1 MAGTVG
7 KKLETI
13 LVVDDSAGV
22 LDLVTTI
29 LGRANYGVLQATGG
43 AEAIKVS
50 ADFDGDIHLLLSD
63 VQMPGT
69 SGPDLGLALKKSRP
83 DLRVMLMTAM
93 ADGDLLVLN
102 YGWALIRKPFLTVR
116 LLEMVHDVLHTAN
129 KSQGSDHYD
138 TRGDLEKA

>member
-1 MAGTVG
+1 MVAAVG

-22 LDLVTTI
+22 LDVVTAI
-29 LGRANYGVLQATGG
+29 LERANYQVLRATNAG
-43 AEAIKVS
+43 EAIKVS
-50 ADFDGDIHLLLSD
+50 AAFDGKIHLLLSD

-69 SGPDLGLALKKSRP
+69 SGPDLGLALKQSRP
-83 DLRVMLMTAM
+83 DLRVMLMTAI

-102 YGWALIRKPFLTVR
+102 YGWALIRKPFLTVK
-116 LLEMVHDVLHTAN
+116 LLEMVHGVLHTPD

-138 TRGDLEKA
+138 TRKDPDKS